1 MDILP
6 LEMTTGC
13 DTGYRICI
21 ENTLPQDV
29 TISFFTVNDDEI
41 EVLTV
46 PRYTTLI
53 HTLPVPLG
61 TVVRV
66 TSGDEIAY
74 ISCYVHMR
82 SFIDRDGIVRFS
94 LDCCPCPCDEEKSP

>member
-6 LEMTTGC
+6 LEMATGC
-13 DTGYRICI
+13 DTGYRVCI

-29 TISFFTVNDDEI
+29 TIGFSTVNDDEI
-41 EVLTV
+41 ETLTV
-46 PRYTTLI
+46 PMYTTLI

-61 TVVRV
+61 TIVRV

-74 ISCYVHMR
+74 ISHYVHMT
-82 SFIDRDGIVRFS
+82 SFLDRNGTVRFS